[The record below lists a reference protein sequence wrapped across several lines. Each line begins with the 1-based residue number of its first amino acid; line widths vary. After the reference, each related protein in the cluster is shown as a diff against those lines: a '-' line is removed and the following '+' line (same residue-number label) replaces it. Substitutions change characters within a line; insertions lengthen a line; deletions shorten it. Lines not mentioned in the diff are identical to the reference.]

1 MAEMKVT
8 SYNKKGEKV
17 KTKDL
22 VLKNEKVYEI
32 LRKYLLDNNFEPSS
46 EEEKDKK

>member
-1 MAEMKVT
+1 MKVT

-17 KTKDL
+17 ETKDL

-32 LRKYLLDNNFEPSS
+32 LRKYLLDNNSESSS
-46 EEEKDKK
+46 EEEK